1 MIDVIIVGGGPA
13 GLSAAL
19 VLGRSRRRVLVCDAG
34 QPRNAA
40 SKAMHGFLSRD
51 GMDPAEFLSVSREQL
66 RRYPDVEI
74 RLIEVLKA
82 SRHENG
88 FEVTMADGGVARSR
102 MLLLATGISDTLPDI
117 EAIERFYGR
126 TVHHCPYCDGWE
138 HRDRPLAI
146 YGRGTPGLE
155 FAVELLVWSRDLVL
169 CTDGPSQLDE
179 VGFKKLARLGV
190 RVIETPIA
198 RLEGDEDQLG
208 GIRFKDGTFLARE
221 ALFFSPRQK
230 QCSALARQLGCDLN
244 TEDAIECGENAA
256 TCIPGL
262 FAAGNASRGL
272 QLVIIAAAEGTQ
284 AAFAMNQA
292 LLEADAAIEA
302 GMPIEAEPDC
312 TPAA

>member
-19 VLGRSRRRVLVCDAG
+19 VLGRSRRRVLLFDAG
-34 QPRNAA
+34 HPRNAP

-51 GMDPAEFLSVSREQL
+51 GMDPAEFLKVSREQL
-66 RRYPDVEI
+66 RRYADVEI
-74 RLIEVLKA
+74 RLGEVA
-82 SRHENG
+82 TARSCEDG
-88 FEVTMADGGVARSR
+88 FEVVMADGTTARSR

-138 HRDRPLAI
+138 HRDRPLAV
-146 YGRGTPGLE
+146 YGRGTSGLE

-169 CTDGPSQLDE
+169 CTDGPSELDDI
-179 VGFKKLARLGV
+179 GSKKLACLGV

-198 RLEGDEDQLG
+198 RLEGDEDQLSG
-208 GIRFKDGTFLARE
+208 VRFKDGNFLARE
-221 ALFFSPRQK
+221 ALFFSPQQK
-230 QCSALARQLGCDLN
+230 QCNALATQLGCELN
-244 TEDAIECGENAA
+244 NEEAIECGENAA

-262 FAAGNASRGL
+262 FAAGNVSRGL

-284 AAFAMNQA
+284 AAFAINQA
-292 LLEADAAIEA
+292 LLEVDAAAEA
-302 GMPIEAEPDC
+302 GMPIEPQPHCPESA
-312 TPAA
+312 